1 MSRLADYSKFDNLD
15 DSDED
20 VAAPAP
26 APTPPAL
33 PAPAAPAAPPP
44 PPLDPQGM
52 PEGAEYRTPQM
63 TNEVPGGNVARTRE
77 DAGPDGHVMDA
88 KGGVRSVGSL
98 TPKGSEVGRYQFKHE
113 GNLVYEWDQNLE
125 DVNIYVKPPPGVTPD
140 MIDCKLTPSHLRL
153 GLRGNPPF
161 LDEPTGGPIIAKE
174 SHFYMVDGEITVA
187 MSKMRKGETWGTA
200 LGGRG
205 QVDPFT
211 RQEIQRELMIERFQE
226 ESRRGVLGHLT
237 RPRCC
242 LTAWRVTRDS
252 PFITRRHP
260 GFDFRS
266 AEFNGQVP
274 DPRAF
279 MGGVK
284 YT

>member
-15 DSDED
+15 DSDD
-20 VAAPAP
+20 DAPAP
-26 APTPPAL
+26 APPQQQK
-33 PAPAAPAAPPP
+33 
-44 PPLDPQGM
+44 LDPQGI
-52 PEGAEYRTPQM
+52 PEGAQYTKPTM
-63 TNEVPGGNVARTRE
+63 TNEVKGGNVARTRE
-77 DAGPDGHVMDA
+77 AAGPDGHVMDA

-113 GNLVYEWDQNLE
+113 GRLIYEWDQSLE
-125 DVNIYVKPPPGVTPD
+125 DVNIYVTPPPGVTPD

-161 LDEPTGGPIIAKE
+161 LDEPTGGPIVAKE

-226 ESRRGVLGHLT
+226 E
-237 RPRCC
+237 
-242 LTAWRVTRDS
+242 
-252 PFITRRHP
+252 HP

>member
-1 MSRLADYSKFDNLD
+1 MPVLPPS
-15 DSDED
+15 
-20 VAAPAP
+20 APAQLRANEP
-26 APTPPAL
+26 I
-33 PAPAAPAAPPP
+33 
-44 PPLDPQGM
+44 LDPAELKLARLLLACHQGHLFGDW
-52 PEGAEYRTPQM
+52 EA
-63 TNEVPGGNVARTRE
+63 PGPNDE
-77 DAGPDGHVMDA
+77 
-88 KGGVRSVGSL
+88 
-98 TPKGSEVGRYQFKHE
+98 KH
-113 GNLVYEWDQNLE
+113 
-125 DVNIYVKPPPGVTPD
+125 
-140 MIDCKLTPSHLRL
+140 
-153 GLRGNPPF
+153 PPF
-161 LDEPTGGPIIAKE
+161 LDEPTGGPIVAKE

-187 MSKMRKGETWGTA
+187 MSKMRKGETWGMA

-226 ESRRGVLGHLT
+226 E
-237 RPRCC
+237 
-242 LTAWRVTRDS
+242 
-252 PFITRRHP
+252 HP